1 MFINYLL
8 NIATQGNT
16 DYTNTKVRGKIG
28 YIAGIAGLIINV
40 LLTAIKVIIG
50 LSISSIAVTADAFN
64 NLSDATSSI
73 ITIIGLNISNAPPD
87 KEHPHGHGR
96 VEYLTA
102 LMVAFMVMVVG
113 VQFVKS
119 SANRIVNPEPVKFQ
133 WISLILLL
141 ISIVLKVWLVI
152 LNRRLGDKI
161 SSTALKATA
170 TDALGD
176 VLTTSVIILS
186 LLLSFVTDFP
196 IDGYVG
202 LLVSI
207 LILYSGFSLVK
218 ETISPL
224 IGEAPDPDLISAINQ
239 GVLSYDYIIGVHD
252 LIVHNYGPGKTM
264 ATIDVEVPADIDL
277 VTIHDIVDQAEREL
291 SEKYD
296 LHLVIHIDPVGH
308 ESKEVK
314 EVKREV
320 KHKIKDNKLIESM
333 HDFNIVEEDGNKCVI
348 FHIVID
354 GNKIDKGFSEEKLK
368 DEMVEA
374 ISGINPNM
382 SCNIV
387 VDIEYEIDNKGEN
400 NGRYDK

>member
-16 DYTNTKVRGKIG
+16 DYTDTKVRGKIG

-314 EVKREV
+314 EVKQEV

-387 VDIEYEIDNKGEN
+387 VDIEYEIDRKGE
-400 NGRYDK
+400 K

>member
-8 NIATQGNT
+8 NIATQGSF
-16 DYTNTKVRGKIG
+16 DYTDKKVRGRVG
-28 YIAGIAGLIINV
+28 YMAGVFGLIINI
-40 LLTAIKVIIG
+40 LLTAVKVVIG

-73 ITIIGLNISNAPPD
+73 ITIVGLNISNSPPD
-87 KEHPHGHGR
+87 KEHPYGHGR

-113 VQFVKS
+113 VQFVRS
-119 SANRIVNPEPVKFQ
+119 SVNRIVSPEPVKFQ

-224 IGEAPDPDLISAINQ
+224 IGEAPDPDLIAAINE
-239 GVLSYDYIIGVHD
+239 GVLSYDYILGVHD

-264 ATIDVEVPADIDL
+264 ATIDVEVPADMDL
-277 VTIHDIVDQAEREL
+277 VTIHDIVDRAEREL
-291 SEKYD
+291 SEKHD
-296 LHLVIHIDPVGH
+296 VHLVIHIDPVGH

-314 EVKREV
+314 KVKQGV

-354 GNKIDKGFSEEKLK
+354 GNKIDKGFSEEKIK

-374 ISGINPNM
+374 IRDINPKM
-382 SCNIV
+382 SCDIV
-387 VDIEYEIDNKGEN
+387 VDIEYEINNKGE
-400 NGRYDK
+400 

>member
-16 DYTNTKVRGKIG
+16 DYTDTKVRGRVG
-28 YIAGIAGLIINV
+28 YIAGIAGLVINV

-224 IGEAPDPDLISAINQ
+224 IGEAPNPDLISAINQ
-239 GVLSYDYIIGVHD
+239 GVLSYDYILGVHD

-387 VDIEYEIDNKGEN
+387 VDIEYEIDNKGE
-400 NGRYDK
+400 K

>member
-1 MFINYLL
+1 MLINYLL
-8 NIATQGNT
+8 NIATQGNF
-16 DYTNTKVRGKIG
+16 DYTDKKVRGRVG
-28 YIAGIAGLIINV
+28 YMAGVAGLIINV

-73 ITIIGLNISNAPPD
+73 ITIVGLNISNAPPD
-87 KEHPHGHGR
+87 KEHPYGHGR

-113 VQFVKS
+113 VQFVRS
-119 SANRIVNPEPVKFQ
+119 SVNRIASPEPVKFQ
-133 WISLILLL
+133 WISLILLS
-141 ISIVLKVWLVI
+141 ISIILKIWLVI

-176 VLTTSVIILS
+176 VLITSVIILS

-196 IDGYVG
+196 LDGYVG

-207 LILYSGFSLVK
+207 LILYSGFGLVK

-224 IGEAPDPDLISAINQ
+224 IGEAPDPDLIVAINE
-239 GVLSYDYIIGVHD
+239 GVLSYDYILGVHD

-264 ATIDVEVPADIDL
+264 ATIDVEVPADMDL
-277 VTIHDIVDQAEREL
+277 VTIHDIVDRAEREL

-296 LHLVIHIDPVGH
+296 VHLVIHIDPVGH

-314 EVKREV
+314 KVKQEVKY
-320 KHKIKDNKLIESM
+320 KIKDNKLIESM

-354 GNKIDKGFSEEKLK
+354 GNKIDKGFSEERIK

-374 ISGINPNM
+374 IRDINPKM
-382 SCNIV
+382 SCDIV
-387 VDIEYEIDNKGEN
+387 VDIEYEINNKGE
-400 NGRYDK
+400 

>member
-16 DYTNTKVRGKIG
+16 DYTDTKVRGRVG

-387 VDIEYEIDNKGEN
+387 VDIEYEIDNKGE
-400 NGRYDK
+400 K

>member
-1 MFINYLL
+1 MLINYLL

-16 DYTNTKVRGKIG
+16 DYTDTKVRGRVG

-119 SANRIVNPEPVKFQ
+119 SANRIINPEPIRFQ

-224 IGEAPDPDLISAINQ
+224 IGEAPDPDLISAINE
-239 GVLSYDYIIGVHD
+239 GVLSYDYILGVHD
-252 LIVHNYGPGKTM
+252 LVVHNYGPGKTM

-374 ISGINPNM
+374 IRDINPKM

-387 VDIEYEIDNKGEN
+387 VDIEYEIDNKGE
-400 NGRYDK
+400 R